1 MTHPTILTA
10 CNPGCGQNFWSK
22 EADHKISAPGLVD
35 TQDKKWQADPQFSP
49 DKESSW
55 SYPKEKDGWM
65 LAHNAIRGE
74 VAAMKLALAK
84 VVERKC
90 VQQWEIAAL
99 RAAWE
104 EHFAHISAHH
114 SNEEQEFNP
123 FLVTRVRLPEK
134 FERDHD
140 DLIRQLNLL
149 NGLFAGL
156 SGSAVELNHAW
167 LAYEEMLLPHLLEE
181 EVGPLPLMRAYFRPE
196 EIAPIVQKIVGK
208 GPACEMGSFIYYAGE
223 EASFEFMKQE
233 GIPGFVWYIDFKG
246 KRDQFQRSFAENL
259 QAVVAG
265 TPPQPASSFF
275 GSCCQAQTRNDD
287 VVVPEVHSVL
297 GEKA

>member
-1 MTHPTILTA
+1 MA
-10 CNPGCGQNFWSK
+10 A
-22 EADHKISAPGLVD
+22 ADLVD
-35 TQDKKWQADPQFSP
+35 TQDKKWQADPQFAP

-74 VAAMKLALAK
+74 VTDMKLALAK
-84 VVERKC
+84 AVERGSLQK
-90 VQQWEIAAL
+90 WEIVAL

-104 EHFAHISAHH
+104 EHCAHISAHH

-123 FLVTRVRLPEK
+123 FLATRIRLPEK
-134 FERDHD
+134 LEKDHG
-140 DLIRQLNLL
+140 DLMKQLNLMK
-149 NGLFAGL
+149 GLFDGL
-156 SGSAVELNHAW
+156 SDSAAELHQAW
-167 LAYEEMLLPHLLEE
+167 LAYEEMMLPHLLEE